1 MRTTAKI
8 MHFGPCNRFS
18 PRPRRNGTKTLQTT
32 QLSSKIQKIVLFDK
46 YCDVWRCF
54 FLHSTSVVLFLDFS
68 EKMPII
74 MSGHKPSKN
83 KDKLFGCMGNGPILN
98 IMLENDLNMIDLV
111 LTHLTHPWGPPWT
124 LATLG
129 NPWRPLATCLKMPEN
144 GQNDHFQA
152 CRQWSPRNSCRCFWQ
167 LFDFLSRTIGSVM
180 LLDTWKHMSQKKK
193 SYSLSLRVL
202 VPRHQNSGAPNVT
215 DGLVKGS
222 CPHLLLMRL
231 THC

>member
-1 MRTTAKI
+1 MGISMGKWPDFEYHVGKWLKYDRSGYNSS
-8 MHFGPCNRFS
+8 HPSLGS
-18 PRPRRNGTKTLQTT
+18 P
-32 QLSSKIQKIVLFDK
+32 
-46 YCDVWRCF
+46 
-54 FLHSTSVVLFLDFS
+54 LD
-68 EKMPII
+68 
-74 MSGHKPSKN
+74 
-83 KDKLFGCMGNGPILN
+83 
-98 IMLENDLNMIDLV
+98 
-111 LTHLTHPWGPPWT
+111 
-124 LATLG
+124 LG
-129 NPWRPLATCLKMPEN
+129 NPWRPLATLGDMPEN